1 MSSNYVLLI
10 GKVLAASFLLFLGA
24 CISALCTFYVAG
36 RGEFLAVPCGQ
47 DSFNSAAESIILV
60 ILILTSFGFGTISF
74 LVSAYAKLKSLK
86 QIITVVATQLVS
98 AFIAYGYLTWPNV
111 FIVAPICE

>member
-24 CISALCTFYVAG
+24 CISALCAFYVAG
-36 RGEFLAVPCGQ
+36 RGDFLAVPCGQ
-47 DSFNSAAESIILV
+47 DSFNSAAEAILLI

-74 LVSAYAKLKSLK
+74 LASAYVKSKLLK
-86 QIITVVATQLVS
+86 QIITVVAAQLVS
-98 AFIAYGYLTWPNV
+98 AFILYGYFTWPNV
-111 FIVAPICE
+111 FFVAPICE